1 MLLRISAV
9 WMLAWSLL
17 VIPMDLSLVSEVV
30 LNLRSWSFATAEGEV
45 TQSEWVEKHAIEVGE
60 SSLQFN
66 YRFRVGDREFVSDR
80 IRYVQATL
88 VGQRAKAFAK
98 AYPVGQKV
106 DVFYDVGHPEESV
119 LLRNIGGE
127 PFLTA
132 LILAPF
138 NMVLIAGWSGIVRRF
153 RKQCLWPLEREGSR
167 WLIRRYP
174 GNPLFVALILVG
186 ALSLLAVMVVTTG
199 GWTDSL
205 ATMLCI
211 WAFILA
217 GAAFGYI
224 QTRASAISEPPCLI
238 LDDVSRMLIWPTQN
252 SEPEFQIA
260 ADQVLQ
266 VELDLEGDAL
276 EIANTE
282 TKSASSIPEYCVI
295 ATVHNPEGEPMK
307 RLVLQTT
314 KALAGQELAEW
325 IQDWVAPQPNRK

>member
-17 VIPMDLSLVSEVV
+17 IIPMNLSLVSEVA
-30 LNLRSWSFATAEGEV
+30 LNLRAWSFATAEGEV
-45 TQSEWVEKHAIEVGE
+45 TQSEVIEQHANEVGE
-60 SSLQFN
+60 SPLQFN
-66 YRFRVGDREFVSDR
+66 YRFRAGDREFVGDR
-80 IRYVQATL
+80 VRYVRTTPG
-88 VGQRAKAFAK
+88 GQRAKAFVK
-98 AYPVGQKV
+98 AHPVGQKV

-138 NMVLIAGWSGIVRRF
+138 NMVLIAGWSGIARRF

-186 ALSLLAVMVVTTG
+186 TLSLLAAMVVTTG
-199 GWTDSL
+199 GWSDSL

-217 GAAFGYI
+217 WAAFGYI
-224 QTRASAISEPPCLI
+224 QTRASASSEPPCLI
-238 LDDVSRMLIWPTQN
+238 LDDVSRMLIWPAQN
-252 SEPEFQIA
+252 PEPEFQIA
-260 ADQVLQ
+260 ADQVLH
-266 VELDLEGDAL
+266 VELDIEGDAS

-282 TKSASSIPEYCVI
+282 TKSASSISEYCVI
-295 ATVHNPEGEPMK
+295 VTVQNPEGEPIQ

-325 IQDWVAPQPNRK
+325 IQDWVAPQPNR